1 MSIIK
6 TVYFVRHGQ
15 SEHNVAPVFQSPDSP
30 LSEEGRGQ
38 ALSMA
43 ERVAKISFDVLISSP
58 FVRAKETAEAIAQAS
73 GKTIEISE
81 LFTERIKPS
90 YINGKPYTDS
100 KAELLW
106 RQWEES
112 LLTPGAR
119 VEDGENYDDLLARAE
134 AALSFLENR
143 PEQNFVV
150 VTHGYFLRFL
160 VAKVLLGE
168 HLSADIYRRFQT
180 SLATENTGLTVLRL
194 KDDFEQK
201 ARWRLWIYNDHA
213 HLG

>member
-1 MSIIK
+1 MPILK
-6 TVYFVRHGQ
+6 TIYFVRHGQ

-30 LSEEGRGQ
+30 LSEQGKRQ

-43 ERVAKISFDVLISSP
+43 KRVAKISFDVLISSP

-143 PEQNFVV
+143 PEQTFVV

-201 ARWRLWIYNDHA
+201 TRWRLWIYNDHA

>member
-1 MSIIK
+1 MSILK
-6 TVYFVRHGQ
+6 TIYFVRHGQ
-15 SEHNVAPVFQSPDSP
+15 SEHNIAPVFQSPDSP
-30 LSEEGRGQ
+30 LSEEGKRQ

-134 AALSFLENR
+134 AAFNFLQKR
-143 PEQNFVV
+143 TEQTFVV
-150 VTHGYFLRFL
+150 VTHGYFLRFMI
-160 VAKVLLGE
+160 AKVLLGE
-168 HLSADIYRRFQT
+168 HLSGEVYKRFQK
-180 SLATENTGLTVLRL
+180 SLATENTGLTVLHYR
-194 KDDFEQK
+194 DDFEEGP
-201 ARWRLWIYNDHA
+201 RWRLWIYNDHA